1 MYTRVYLGKEELV
14 ENELGEK
21 SKTRSFAD
29 SHLFCEEKSVKRQE
43 FYQAMQTGQSI
54 EKVISMN
61 KYEYY
66 SYKNNALKMF
76 ARVQDS
82 YTLNLIDYTVVR
94 EYEVDS
100 DNVELTLKR
109 GVENVSA

>member
-1 MYTRVYLGKEELV
+1 MYTCVYLGKEELV

-21 SKTRSFAD
+21 SKVLVFTDSF
-29 SHLFCEEKSVKRQE
+29 LYCEEKSVKRSE
-43 FYQAMQTGQSI
+43 FYQAMQSGQSI

-61 KYEYY
+61 RYEYY
-66 SYKNNALKMF
+66 AYKNNAKKMF
-76 ARVQDS
+76 AKVEDS
-82 YTLNLIDYTVVR
+82 FTLNMIEYTVVR

-109 GVENVSA
+109 GVENANT